1 MWGYQVEID
10 DMRASGN
17 TAGEAAEQAAREAPG
32 DTISEIRAAMPGSSS
47 MEAAGLL
54 AAQWNEELPAW
65 VDGMRSYAESL
76 GRSAKV
82 YESNDSAAERAFGG
96 APGGR
101 RPI

>member
-1 MWGYQVEID
+1 MLRPPEGK
-10 DMRASGN
+10 
-17 TAGEAAEQAAREAPG
+17 
-32 DTISEIRAAMPGSSS
+32 
-47 MEAAGLL
+47 AGLL

-96 APGGR
+96 APGQGHVKITGCVGIVTLGGKLR
-101 RPI
+101 K